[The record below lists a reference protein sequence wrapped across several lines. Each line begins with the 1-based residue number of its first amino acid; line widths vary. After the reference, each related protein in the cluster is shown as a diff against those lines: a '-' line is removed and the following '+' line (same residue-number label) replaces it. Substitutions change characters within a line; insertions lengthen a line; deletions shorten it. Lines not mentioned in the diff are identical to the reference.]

1 MSSNANR
8 YLVKISLPMPV
19 TLPPAPALPA
29 ASPTDGMFVKALP
42 SAPTSS
48 TANPMPKTSAATRWP
63 RSTSTTE
70 SELSRP
76 TSMSTNRKS
85 IITAP
90 V

>member
-1 MSSNANR
+1 
-8 YLVKISLPMPV
+8 MPG
-19 TLPPAPALPA
+19 TLPFQFAPPA
-29 ASPTDGMFVKALP
+29 ASPTGVTSVNARP
-42 SAPTSS
+42 TAPTSS
-48 TANPMPKTSAATRWP
+48 TASPTPNSSAAARWP

-76 TSMSTNRKS
+76 TSISTNRNS